1 MVVVFNLLTV
11 NFLNIILQNS
21 AIKEAKLYPAAKRAA
36 ENPALGITIQNQ
48 AAYHVI
54 KDCANI
60 TQLYLPHFVFGSYQ
74 EPFKSLFRKFKK
86 EDITEFVNAC
96 NTNPIL
102 NQLLEI
108 ILYKFQQQTTKP
120 PEVQQNRSYTSTSDD
135 PYGDYA
141 LYVEDTSLP
150 PEATQVKLNPFDAL
164 CQAFGL

>member
-1 MVVVFNLLTV
+1 M

-21 AIKEAKLYPAAKRAA
+21 SVKEAKLYPAAKRAS

-60 TQLYLPHFVFGSYQ
+60 TQLYLPLFVFSSYAD
-74 EPFKSLFRKFKK
+74 PFKTLSKKFKK
-86 EDITEFVNAC
+86 EDIVEFVNAC
-96 NTNPIL
+96 KTNGAL

-108 ILYKFQQQTTKP
+108 ILYKASQIQTVKPSAPSQTFQP
-120 PEVQQNRSYTSTSDD
+120 NDD

-141 LYVEDTSLP
+141 LYVEDQSSNQIQSDAVLT
-150 PEATQVKLNPFDAL
+150 TTTNPIEIL
-164 CQAFGL
+164 CAAFEI

>member
-1 MVVVFNLLTV
+1 M

-21 AIKEAKLYPAAKRAA
+21 SVKEAKLYPAAKRAS

-60 TQLYLPHFVFGSYQ
+60 TQLYLPLFVFSSYTD
-74 EPFKSLFRKFKK
+74 PFKTLSKKFKK
-86 EDITEFVNAC
+86 EDIIEFVNAC
-96 NTNPIL
+96 KTNGAL

-108 ILYKFQQQTTKP
+108 ILYKASQTQTVKP
-120 PEVQQNRSYTSTSDD
+120 SAPSQTFPTNDD

-141 LYVEDTSLP
+141 LYVEDQNINQIQS
-150 PEATQVKLNPFDAL
+150 DAALTAASPIEIL
-164 CQAFGL
+164 CTAFGV